1 MGVAAGGTPDLRM
14 AAPIMFLLFK
24 CSNLTM
30 NHAAP
35 DASCTANSVSASGLA
50 ACTLPSLSFD
60 NWTAIVQLG
69 TVASPGNTDF
79 AAPRSDLVVATVYQP
94 TSDKFA
100 AGGGFVIDPSYQN
113 KPVAIFTQNNH
124 GHFGFN
130 VRYKSA
136 TTPSGQLVYTFRR
149 ADGYDYIVKSNSWQG
164 PGLAFGTNTAG
175 FNGKC
180 GVAVIDPRTG
190 QIVTGLGDRN
200 LNGANLSVANLT
212 GANLLGA
219 NLNKASLTDANLTGA
234 NLSAANLNDAR
245 VTGVIWS
252 NTVCPDGSNSD
263 HAEGSCAG
271 RP

>member
-14 AAPIMFLLFK
+14 AAPITFLLFK

-113 KPVAIFTQNNH
+113 KPVAISMQNNH

-190 QIVTGLGDRN
+190 QIVTGLGDRQPQRCKPERRQ
-200 LNGANLSVANLT
+200 LDRSQSV
-212 GANLLGA
+212 
-219 NLNKASLTDANLTGA
+219 
-234 NLSAANLNDAR
+234 
-245 VTGVIWS
+245 
-252 NTVCPDGSNSD
+252 GSQPQQGLP
-263 HAEGSCAG
+263 HRREPHG
-271 RP
+271 RQPFGGQPQRRQGPRRHMEQHRLPGR